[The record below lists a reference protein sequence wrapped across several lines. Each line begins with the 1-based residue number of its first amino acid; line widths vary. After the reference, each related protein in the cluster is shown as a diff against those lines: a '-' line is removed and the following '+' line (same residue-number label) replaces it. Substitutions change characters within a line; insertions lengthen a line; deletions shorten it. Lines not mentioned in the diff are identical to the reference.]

1 MRGNVF
7 DPQIRRRIP
16 DSFISLLAELARTS
30 RADRQAAAAF
40 TDAALRPLSGSQV
53 TADPTGGAVV
63 GAPRSAA
70 VVADVDVE
78 AAAGRAKAE
87 IMCQTCHG
95 LDGIATV
102 PMAANLSG
110 QQEAYLIVQLE
121 AYRDGKRRHEQMS
134 IIAGSLSDDD
144 IKNLA
149 AWYSQIKVIVEIPQ

>member
-1 MRGNVF
+1 MKILWV
-7 DPQIRRRIP
+7 
-16 DSFISLLAELARTS
+16 LACLSVLAPS
-30 RADRQAAAAF
+30 PA
-40 TDAALRPLSGSQV
+40 
-53 TADPTGGAVV
+53 GA
-63 GAPRSAA
+63 GA
-70 VVADVDVE
+70 

-149 AWYSQIKVIVEIPQ
+149 AWYPQIKVIVEIPQ